1 MQEKTIEI
9 LGLPIRYL
17 ETVGEDKIPLI
28 LLHGWGSS
36 LDSWRSVAEYFEKE
50 GRKIFIPDLPG
61 FGKTPEPERAWN
73 LDDYISFVQMFARSV
88 DLEKFSLAG
97 HSFGGQIAIGYAVKY
112 PNFVNKL
119 ILIAAARIMRRK
131 KLKVKLFSILTT
143 IGNIPFSAPPLSFL
157 KPLVQKIWYRLNGEK
172 DYYRAST
179 RMKKTMSL
187 VLGEEMAPRLS
198 DLHVPTLICWGDR
211 DDVTPLADGRIIHE
225 KIAGSKMKIFKGV
238 GHDLNFKR
246 PDELASEILKFIQ

>member
-1 MQEKTIEI
+1 MEEKTIEI
-9 LGLPIRYL
+9 RGLPVRYL
-17 ETVGEDKIPLI
+17 ETNGGAGTPLI

-36 LDSWRSVAEYFEKE
+36 LDSWRRVAENFERE
-50 GRKIFIPDLPG
+50 GQKIFIPDLPG

-73 LDDYISFVQMFARSV
+73 LNDYIRFVQMFARGV
-88 DLEKFSLAG
+88 GLEKFSLAG

-112 PNFVNKL
+112 PNFTTKL
-119 ILIAAARIMRRK
+119 ILMAAARIMRRK
-131 KLKVKLFSILTT
+131 KLRVKIFSLLTT
-143 IGNIPFSAPPLSFL
+143 IGNVPFSVPPLSFL

-187 VLGEEMAPRLS
+187 VLSEEMAPRLS
-198 DLHVPTLICWGDR
+198 DLHVPTLICWGDK
-211 DDVTPLADGRIIHE
+211 DDVTPLEDGRIIHRMV
-225 KIAGSKMKIFKGV
+225 AGSKMIIFDGV
-238 GHDLNFKR
+238 GHDLNFKQ